1 MYWHTHQVMAA
12 LSPFKSVSRQILL
25 FATIG
30 LVCTG
35 VAIAPAQ
42 SEEDDTTDRQG
53 IPEKVVPGG
62 SYFR

>member
-1 MYWHTHQVMAA
+1 M
-12 LSPFKSVSRQILL
+12 SRQILL
-25 FATIG
+25 FSALL

-42 SEEDDTTDRQG
+42 SQESETDDRIGVPDKT
-53 IPEKVVPGG
+53 VPGG